1 MKNHMHIMSL
11 LLLLSLSIAAQGNEG
26 DYALLIQASPPDAG
40 TVAPGMGVHK
50 IQMGQTVPLSA
61 KPKQG
66 YRFLYWLGDVAS
78 TSGVDTTISIDSPK
92 LVVAVFAR
100 EDFEEELPNAG
111 IVDGQHAPGGRGGV
125 NPIQSP
131 SSVNIGG
138 RFDDG
143 NFPFIPSQS
152 PIFPNIPDIPN
163 VPDVPDDNVD
173 DIPVPGDDDDIPV
186 PGDNEIPEPATIVLF
201 GLGSGFLLRR
211 RKKM

>member
-1 MKNHMHIMSL
+1 
-11 LLLLSLSIAAQGNEG
+11 
-26 DYALLIQASPPDAG
+26 IQP
-40 TVAPGMGVHK
+40 
-50 IQMGQTVPLSA
+50 
-61 KPKQG
+61 
-66 YRFLYWLGDVAS
+66 
-78 TSGVDTTISIDSPK
+78 
-92 LVVAVFAR
+92 
-100 EDFEEELPNAG
+100 
-111 IVDGQHAPGGRGGV
+111 
-125 NPIQSP
+125 P

-138 RFDDG
+138 RFNDG